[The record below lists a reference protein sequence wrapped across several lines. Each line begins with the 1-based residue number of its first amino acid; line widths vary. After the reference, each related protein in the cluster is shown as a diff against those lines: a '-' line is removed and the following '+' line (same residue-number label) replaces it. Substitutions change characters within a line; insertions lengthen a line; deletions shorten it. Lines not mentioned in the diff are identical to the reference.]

1 MCIRRT
7 SSLEKDVKGLNRRE
21 KFEAENLLKLCRII
35 LYNIILDIAK

>member
-21 KFEAENLLKLCRII
+21 KFEAENLLKF
-35 LYNIILDIAK
+35 AV